1 MSTFTFKA
9 LMLCAIVVTLTA
21 CTPVPASSPSIDAT
35 NPPVF
40 ASTMFPVPAATPR
53 PTPTIVPVS
62 TPTPRPTPLP
72 PVTPSPAFTLM
83 PPTMSLSH
91 VDRVYP
97 GFNGSS
103 GWPMPTQKPEVVA
116 WMHGDAIPPNPSF
129 TISYT
134 SGDTF
139 IVEVTADDPPESLSV
154 QAEIDHSGG
163 RIEPP
168 FPPLVI
174 EPFEIEPG
182 STSQFTLDLP
192 NGTYMVRVEGSWSN
206 GGRHFLFVE
215 DQGQIASILQQLHPA
230 T

>member
-1 MSTFTFKA
+1 MQESSLQQSVRSFHQLLDSGRSVPGTSRRLPIFLTSDKLSRLPSIQVLEFVVSTFTFKA

-40 ASTMFPVPAATPR
+40 ASTMSPVPAATPQ
-53 PTPTIVPVS
+53 PAPTIVSVS

-97 GFNGSS
+97 GFKGSS
-103 GWPMPTQKPEVVA
+103 GWPMPTQRPGAVA

-129 TISYT
+129 TIAYT

-139 IVEVTADDPPESLSV
+139 IVEVTGDGPPESLSV

-163 RIEPP
+163 RI
-168 FPPLVI
+168 
-174 EPFEIEPG
+174 
-182 STSQFTLDLP
+182 
-192 NGTYMVRVEGSWSN
+192 
-206 GGRHFLFVE
+206 
-215 DQGQIASILQQLHPA
+215 
-230 T
+230 